1 MKRIP
6 AMSDGSN
13 TSEVYM
19 DFLFFFAGIA
29 AVACALT
36 YLKLSS
42 PNKKHD

>member
-1 MKRIP
+1 
-6 AMSDGSN
+6 
-13 TSEVYM
+13 M

-36 YLKLSS
+36 YLKYSS